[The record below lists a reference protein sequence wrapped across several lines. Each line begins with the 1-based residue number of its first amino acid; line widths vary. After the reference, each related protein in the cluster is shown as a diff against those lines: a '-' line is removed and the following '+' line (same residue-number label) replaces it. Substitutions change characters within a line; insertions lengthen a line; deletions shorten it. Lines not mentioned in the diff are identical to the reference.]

1 MMMMIQETHLRPGVS
16 IRVLNY
22 TLYRNDRQTQNIPSG
37 GTAILIKSSLKY
49 HHIPTPTLGTVEAT
63 IVVLTPPGENP
74 LLIASIYI
82 PPTTTPSACIH
93 DLEEI
98 FALEHSSIL
107 CGDYN
112 AHHTHWADTP
122 TFQPI
127 TAHSAEEIEEQV
139 STLTNQILTAYGNSS
154 KPIHPNHNYYIDNE
168 LRTLFKLRN
177 RARKTYQYSRN
188 PADKTTLNKIQNKIK
203 RKIQAVTQKQWEDK
217 LASLDTVDGSLWST
231 TKGFKKKRSPISAL
245 KGNTGI
251 TYTDEEKA
259 ETLADSLENQ
269 FQLNNISNPTQDNNH
284 IRLVSRFFN
293 NENDF
298 DDSPSNTK
306 PSEIIQIINNFKIKK
321 APGRE
326 GITNKM
332 CKHFTRSVIFQ
343 LTNIINNILTVG
355 YFPKIWKTASV
366 IPILKPGKDPT
377 LPDSFR
383 PISLPVLSKITEK
396 IIQKRLCQHLND
408 NDILIPQQHGFRA
421 GLSTSHQLLR
431 VVEYIKTGFRDQKST
446 GAVFLDI
453 QKAFDRVWHVGL
465 LYKLIKINTL
475 PT

>member
-1 MMMMIQETHLRPGVS
+1 TR
-16 IRVLNY
+16 
-22 TLYRNDRQTQNIPSG
+22 
-37 GTAILIKSSLKY
+37 KK
-49 HHIPTPTLGTVEAT
+49 
-63 IVVLTPPGENP
+63 
-74 LLIASIYI
+74 
-82 PPTTTPSACIH
+82 
-93 DLEEI
+93 
-98 FALEHSSIL
+98 
-107 CGDYN
+107 
-112 AHHTHWADTP
+112 
-122 TFQPI
+122 
-127 TAHSAEEIEEQV
+127 
-139 STLTNQILTAYGNSS
+139 SS

-168 LRTLFKLRN
+168 LRTLFKIRN

-188 PADKTTLNKIQNKIK
+188 PTDKTTLNRIQNKIK

-251 TYTDEEKA
+251 AYTDEEKA

-269 FQLNNISNPTQDNNH
+269 FQLNSISNPAQDNNH

-293 NENDF
+293 NENNF
-298 DDSPSNTK
+298 DDAPSNTK
-306 PSEIIQIINNFKIKK
+306 PSEIVQIINNFKIKK

-383 PISLPVLSKITEK
+383 PISLLPVLSKITEK

-431 VVEYIKTGFRDQKST
+431 VVEYIKTGFRDRKST

-453 QKAFDRVWHVGL
+453 QKAYDRVWHVGL
-465 LYKLIKINTL
+465 ATLQINQN
-475 PT
+475 